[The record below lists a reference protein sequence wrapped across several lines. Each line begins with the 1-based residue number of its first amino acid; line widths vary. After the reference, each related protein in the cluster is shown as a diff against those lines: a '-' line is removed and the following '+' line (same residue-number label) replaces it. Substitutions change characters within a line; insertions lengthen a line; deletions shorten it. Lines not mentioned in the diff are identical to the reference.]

1 MGSHLRTTARPY
13 PRGRGTGALEA
24 CGEPYRHRPVLRG
37 LLPAPVSG
45 APRIRGACD
54 SKRSG
59 RGCWHPHESHAR
71 HLVALPVAGETGAE
85 RSSLRRPSASERSA
99 SIFLWFML
107 AVLYLAALWTLGL
120 MTLRKGHSV
129 LFWVGIVFPVLWI
142 VGAVIAPTPAAVAG
156 GTAGT
161 VQ

>member
-1 MGSHLRTTARPY
+1 
-13 PRGRGTGALEA
+13 
-24 CGEPYRHRPVLRG
+24 
-37 LLPAPVSG
+37 
-45 APRIRGACD
+45 
-54 SKRSG
+54 
-59 RGCWHPHESHAR
+59 
-71 HLVALPVAGETGAE
+71 
-85 RSSLRRPSASERSA
+85 
-99 SIFLWFML
+99 ML